1 MLNAVLEY
9 DLKTIQRLMLGAAA
23 LAMLFA
29 GPLAIRTFTLES
41 LAQSFSPDA
50 VPIRNRNVD
59 MSREAATK
67 LPRSEKDQ
75 AVADGWPIY
84 RTERG
89 QAAFNDAMATLK
101 ATDDAAPAPQVFK
114 GCAKLE
120 CNVTLPAIGSSGWIP
135 AGRLWVS
142 ASEYVVFAQS
152 PRLREGQSY
161 RRRSYRSMD
170 VFVFH
175 EFHNSSGNTDT
186 YDTISSH
193 SGRVFVPFYMTK
205 QGTDAKGRQFVVV
218 VQVAPYDVVSVH
230 AVNHGSAGPGIEVAK
245 NGQDELE
252 PLQAQAG
259 ILVAAIVT
267 KAAPHIEVV
276 NHRGAEGLPM
286 LEVYK
291 RRLAALQTRSST
303 ASITLPFV
311 PAVAQRITAAAGK
324 LDDVLWRRGTS
335 PPPPRIPVA
344 ERTIVPPKPTLLWQR

>member
-1 MLNAVLEY
+1 MVITLTVTKKKETPPFNNPFGQMKIAQ
-9 DLKTIQRLMLGAAA
+9 KP
-23 LAMLFA
+23 
-29 GPLAIRTFTLES
+29 GPIA
-41 LAQSFSPDA
+41 
-50 VPIRNRNVD
+50 
-59 MSREAATK
+59 
-67 LPRSEKDQ
+67 
-75 AVADGWPIY
+75 
-84 RTERG
+84 
-89 QAAFNDAMATLK
+89 K
-101 ATDDAAPAPQVFK
+101 APPPPPK
-114 GCAKLE
+114 KAKLE
-120 CNVTLPAIGSSGWIP
+120 CNLTLPAIGSSGWIP

-142 ASEYVVFAQS
+142 AAEYVVFAQS

-193 SGRVFVPFYMTK
+193 KGRVFVPFYMTK
-205 QGTDAKGRQFVVV
+205 QGTDAKGRRFVVV
-218 VQVAPYDVVSVH
+218 VQVAPYDVVSIH

-259 ILVAAIVT
+259 ILVAAIVK
-267 KAAPHIEVV
+267 KAAPHVEVV

-286 LEVYK
+286 LEAYE
-291 RRLAALQTRSST
+291 RRLAVLKARSGTPSF
-303 ASITLPFV
+303 TLPFV
-311 PAVAQRITAAAGK
+311 PASAQRMAAASGK

-335 PPPPRIPVA
+335 PPPARIPVA